1 VFEILIFVVANV
13 AILYVSRP
21 SSRDIRSHGFYR
33 FFAFEAVLVLFLL
46 NMRYW
51 FNAPFSIHQIA
62 SWFFLLCSLF
72 LVVHGFYLLR
82 LIGKPKRDIED
93 TTVLVKQGAYKY
105 IRHPLYSSLF
115 FGCWGAFFKQP
126 SPIGTILGVF
136 ASIAII
142 ATAKVEERENLQKF
156 GDEYSEY
163 LRSTKMLIPF
173 LF

>member
-1 VFEILIFVVANV
+1 MFESLIFVVANV
-13 AILYVSRP
+13 WIVYVSWP
-21 SSRDIRSHGFYR
+21 SFRDIRSHGFYR

-51 FNAPFSIHQIA
+51 FNAPFAIHQIA

-72 LVVHGFYLLR
+72 LVIHGFYLLR
-82 LIGKPKRDIED
+82 LIGKPRRDIED

-115 FGCWGAFFKQP
+115 LGCWGVFFKQP
-126 SPIGTILGVF
+126 SPIGAILGVL
-136 ASIAII
+136 ASMATV
-142 ATAKVEERENLQKF
+142 ATARVEERENLEKF

-163 LRSTKMLIPF
+163 MRSTKMLIPF

>member
-1 VFEILIFVVANV
+1 MFEILIFVVVNV
-13 AILYVSRP
+13 WIFCVSWP
-21 SSRDIRSHGFYR
+21 SFRDVRSHGFYR
-33 FFAFEAVLVLFLL
+33 FFAFEFFLILFLL

-51 FNAPFSIHQIA
+51 FNETFAIHQII
-62 SWFFLLCSLF
+62 SWFLLLCSLF
-72 LVVHGFYLLR
+72 LVAHGFYLLR

-115 FGCWGAFFKQP
+115 FGCWGVFFKRP
-126 SPIGTILGVF
+126 SLTGSILAAFGTMAVV
-136 ASIAII
+136 
-142 ATAKVEERENLQKF
+142 ATAKMEERENLQKF

-163 LRSTKMLIPF
+163 KRSTKMLIPF